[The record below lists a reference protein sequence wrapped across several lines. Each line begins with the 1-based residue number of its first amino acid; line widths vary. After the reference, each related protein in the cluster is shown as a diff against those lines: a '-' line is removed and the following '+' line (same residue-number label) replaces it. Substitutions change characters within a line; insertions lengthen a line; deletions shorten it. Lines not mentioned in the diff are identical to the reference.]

1 MLQSNVELF
10 EDQDQKQEQLHRG
23 KKVLVIEDDVE
34 LITIL
39 DRVLKTIDPKIN
51 TDWVTSAEQAAAILE
66 ENIRT
71 HNFQPYDLI
80 LADIFLEGSSTGLD
94 VWKMCQQYF
103 PDVPVVVTSALPV
116 DKFFAAI
123 GRDTISPPFL
133 AKPFLAK
140 ECKQVLEGILTYS
153 SRPQSRH

>member
-1 MLQSNVELF
+1 MFQSNVELL
-10 EDQDQKQEQLHRG
+10 ERKQATQQRER
-23 KKVLVIEDDVE
+23 KVLVVEDDVE

-39 DRVLKTIDPKIN
+39 DRVLKTIDPN
-51 TDWVTSAEQAAAILE
+51 LTTDWVTSAEQAAAMLE
-66 ENIRT
+66 EHVRNRE
-71 HNFQPYDLI
+71 FQPYDLI
-80 LADIFLEGSSTGLD
+80 LADIFLEGSCTGLD

-140 ECKQVLEGILTYS
+140 ECKQVLEGILNYS
-153 SRPQSRH
+153 KSGPKH